1 MSIIKIPKILLPKD
15 NIDLK
20 KWAVIACDQFTS
32 QREYWDKLDSYCGEV
47 STLRITYPEIYL
59 NEDRENRIKKINSNM
74 KKYLQ
79 SDIFNAVDSFVLTVR
94 TTKYGRK
101 RVGLMISFDL
111 EQYDYTKQL
120 AVRATEATV
129 PERLPVRVKIRE
141 KACLELPHA
150 LILLDDS
157 EKSIIE
163 PLYENRA
170 KLQKLYSTELNND
183 GGYIEGFKVE
193 NSQEIID
200 KIEALCSKENLIK
213 KYGSDKDFMFAVGDG
228 NHSIATAKLCWESL
242 KKTLKPEE
250 RENHPAR
257 YCLCE
262 LVNLYEED
270 LVFEPIHRVV
280 FGVGQEFVDYMQKT
294 LCGPEKILLN
304 YNGLDFECNV
314 DGNSAV
320 AIGQIQ
326 EAIDKY
332 LPTISGAE
340 QDYVH
345 GTNHTLDVAKE
356 NNGVAVFMPKL
367 QKSDLFKYIS
377 TGKILTRKS
386 FSMGEAEEK
395 RYYLECK
402 QIKEI

>member
-1 MSIIKIPKILLPKD
+1 MSIIKIPKILIPKN

-32 QREYWDKLDSYCGEV
+32 QKDYWDKLDSYCGEI

-59 NEDRENRIKKINSNM
+59 NEDRDNRIKKINSNM

-79 SDIFNAVDSFVLTVR
+79 SDIFDCIESFILTVR

-150 LILLDDS
+150 LLLLDD
-157 EKSIIE
+157 ETKSIIE
-163 PLYENRA
+163 PLYQNKD

-183 GGYIEGFKVE
+183 GGSIEGYKVE
-193 NSQEIID
+193 NSQEIIN
-200 KIEALCSKENLIK
+200 KIEELCSGENLK
-213 KYGSDKDFMFAVGDG
+213 RKYGSDKPFMFAVGDG

-250 RENHPAR
+250 RANHPAR
-257 YCLCE
+257 FCLCE

-270 LVFEPIHRVV
+270 LLFEPIHRVV
-280 FGVGQEFVDYMQKT
+280 FNVGQDFVAHLQNN
-294 LCGPEKILLN
+294 LFGEEKITLN
-304 YNGLDFECNV
+304 YCGKEYICNV
-314 DGNSAV
+314 DKNSAV

-326 EAIDKY
+326 EVIDKY
-332 LPTISGAE
+332 IANNPIAE

-345 GTNHTLDVAKE
+345 GTNHTLEVASE

-367 QKSDLFKYIS
+367 QKADLFKYIS